1 MVVSFKTI
9 GQGGLGVTDS
19 GLHAINRQMLTIKK
33 SIFCTRIKYNQIK
46 QL

>member
-9 GQGGLGVTDS
+9 DQGGVGVKGS
-19 GLHAINRQMLTIKK
+19 GLQAINREMLTIKK